1 MARALRPRNLP
12 LRRLSTALEQ
22 PAAAE
27 MSIADLAPS
36 LHRLKSCPSQTLTL
50 ETTTTLRA
58 AAQHLVD
65 NRLTFAMVLD
75 EDRTVAGVLTERDL
89 LRFATRLGDLQFF
102 RPSTTEH
109 RTSEWMTPLSE
120 MLSVRLDHSLA
131 HALAMTESGIWRQL
145 PVLDY
150 WDKLHSILDI
160 RDVVEHVCDGIP
172 GWKGKSVSD
181 ILSAKRLDRVI
192 DDAVA
197 DPASTWPR
205 QLERYLLSNAGRHMV
220 PTSATIESA
229 AKQIQKEK
237 LTFLVVV
244 RMPSQTRIARHCRA
258 TPLTHALILLI
269 FSIRADTRGERMVLQ
284 EAAPGRPGR
293 GSRHRAILPALH
305 RVQERSAEITPR

>member
-1 MARALRPRNLP
+1 MASSIRAMARVLRPRNLP

-58 AAQHLVD
+58 AAQHLMD

-181 ILSAKRLDRVI
+181 ILSAKRLGRVL

-229 AKQIQKEK
+229 AKQIQKER

-244 RMPSQTRIARHCRA
+244 RPPSPVPRVTCNNSVPRVNLTFLVVARPPRRASYRATRHCLKASFDRRQTREEKSDVA
-258 TPLTHALILLI
+258 
-269 FSIRADTRGERMVLQ
+269 
-284 EAAPGRPGR
+284 
-293 GSRHRAILPALH
+293 
-305 RVQERSAEITPR
+305 